1 LNLLLYLG
9 FEPKKNL
16 KKKKKTL
23 NENERNTKLFWLL
36 VKKTQIFDPVQFS
49 KYRMVWVFSIAGLI
63 VILVFYQTGAE
74 FHLVCRSNPL
84 QQYGYLVT
92 EFSDETHFVTH
103 MSSFGDAIHL
113 LSHIGLS
120 W

>member
-1 LNLLLYLG
+1 M
-9 FEPKKNL
+9 
-16 KKKKKTL
+16 
-23 NENERNTKLFWLL
+23 RL
-36 VKKTQIFDPVQFS
+36 VTPLPDFFRAGVFFQLAIF
-49 KYRMVWVFSIAGLI
+49 IAISL
-63 VILVFYQTGAE
+63 T
-74 FHLVCRSNPL
+74 C